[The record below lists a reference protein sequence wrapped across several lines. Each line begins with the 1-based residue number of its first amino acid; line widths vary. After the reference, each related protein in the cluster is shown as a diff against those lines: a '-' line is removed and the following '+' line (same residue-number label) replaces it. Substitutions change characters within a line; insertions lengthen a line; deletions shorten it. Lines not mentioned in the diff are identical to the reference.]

1 MVSHVVLFLLVGLP
15 AAGKTTRAREIERDH
30 RALRL
35 SADEWIISLFGASD
49 WRETNASGKRDLL
62 EGHLIWVALRALQAG
77 ISVVLD
83 FGFWSRDE
91 RSALV
96 WLARAV
102 GARACVLYLP
112 IDEATQRARI
122 SARWRQAPDTTFDM
136 SVQDLAG
143 WRAQFEAP
151 TVDELAGE
159 VVPPPP
165 AAYETWS
172 AWASARWP
180 SLPLLDDVRL

>member
-1 MVSHVVLFLLVGLP
+1 MRTAPVLYLLVGLP

-35 SADEWIISLFGASD
+35 TADEWIISLFGHE
-49 WRETNASGKRDLL
+49 WRDIIASGRRDLL
-62 EGHLIWVALRALQAG
+62 EGRLIWVALRALQAG
-77 ISVVLD
+77 ASVVLD
-83 FGFWSRDE
+83 YGFWSRDE

-102 GARACVLYLP
+102 GARASVVYLP
-112 IDEATQRARI
+112 IDEATQLARI
-122 SARWRQAPDTTFDM
+122 GARWCQAPDTTFDM

-143 WRAQFEAP
+143 WRTQFEAP
-151 TVDELAGE
+151 TADELAGE

-165 AAYETWS
+165 AEYETWS

-180 SLPLLDDVRL
+180 SLPLLDDLRL